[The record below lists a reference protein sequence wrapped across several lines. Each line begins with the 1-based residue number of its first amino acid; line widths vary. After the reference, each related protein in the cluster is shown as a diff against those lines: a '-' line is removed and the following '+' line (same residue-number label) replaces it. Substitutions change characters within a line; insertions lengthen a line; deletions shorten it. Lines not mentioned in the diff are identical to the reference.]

1 MSTVPNYYVFVLIC
15 SRNSQQQG
23 DFYNGFLFTRQLQQR
38 AQNNLPFSYS
48 RPSTSGFINPEFGTV
63 YGPST
68 SAFDHQ
74 SLSPSSE
81 SSQSS
86 HSPGLPQDDISRGN
100 NNKRWDSAE
109 VKMLIAAYK
118 SYHGELKSTK
128 SSKGKKAIWDR
139 ILADFKQA
147 CEEAGIQ
154 SEKSLAQGKEKW
166 RALFEKYKAIC
177 DNNSK
182 TGRGRETFEFYEII
196 DEFMGCSDKVRPK
209 YVRETNIGNADDHCS
224 SPATILE
231 TNEGPDLENVD
242 QQGATTV
249 TPAASNKGNKD
260 DGTKKRKRK
269 RGTAEG
275 ESEES
280 ELIKLIKAQQDA
292 ITRAEEK
299 DERVMEAM
307 FKFQAESEERH
318 QQLLVSVLG
327 KIGDI
332 FTSKN

>member
-1 MSTVPNYYVFVLIC
+1 MVPNYCVFVLIC
-15 SRNSQQQG
+15 SRNSQQG
-23 DFYNGFLFTRQLQQR
+23 DFYNRFLFTRQLQQR
-38 AQNNLPFSYS
+38 AQNNFPFAYS
-48 RPSTSGFINPEFGTV
+48 RPSASGFINPEFGTV
-63 YGPST
+63 YSPST

-74 SLSPSSE
+74 SLSPSS
-81 SSQSS
+81 QSS
-86 HSPGLPQDDISRGN
+86 HSPDPAQDDISRGN
-100 NNKRWDSAE
+100 NNKCWDSAE

-118 SYHGELKSTK
+118 SYHGEPKSTK
-128 SSKGKKAIWDR
+128 SSKGKKAIWDH

-147 CEEAGIQ
+147 CEEAAIQ
-154 SEKSLAQGKEKW
+154 SEKSLAQAKEKW
-166 RALFEKYKAIC
+166 CMLFEKYKAIC

-182 TGRGRETFEFYEII
+182 AGHGRETFEFYEII

-224 SPATILE
+224 SPATIFE
-231 TNEGPDLENVD
+231 TNESPDLKNVD

-260 DGTKKRKRK
+260 NGTKKRKRK

-280 ELIKLIKAQQDA
+280 ELIKLIKAEQDA

-299 DERVMEAM
+299 DERVMEPM
-307 FKFQAESEERH
+307 FKFQAQSEKRH
-318 QQLLVSVLG
+318 QQLLVSILG